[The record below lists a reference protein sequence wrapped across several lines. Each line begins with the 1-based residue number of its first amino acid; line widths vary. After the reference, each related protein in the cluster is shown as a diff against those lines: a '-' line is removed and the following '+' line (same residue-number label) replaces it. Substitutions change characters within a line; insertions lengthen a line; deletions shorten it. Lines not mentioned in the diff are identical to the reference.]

1 MTDYSKAWAAK
12 TEKVEHKLTTF
23 PSRKHQPVVEWEY
36 PEFQCLCPVSERHD
50 QGIVRIKYKPKKKI
64 LEGKSVRDYLSCWRN
79 KRIWQEYVT
88 DEIAE
93 TLYRACEPEWLIVE
107 IEWAP
112 RGGVFAKTVSEKGKL
127 SSQYVK
133 DTT

>member
-112 RGGVFAKTVSEKGKL
+112 RGGVFAKTVAEKGKL
-127 SSQYVK
+127 SSNM
-133 DTT
+133 

>member
-127 SSQYVK
+127 SSNM
-133 DTT
+133 

>member
-50 QGIVRIKYKPKKKI
+50 QGIVRIRYKPKKKI

-127 SSQYVK
+127 SSNM
-133 DTT
+133 

>member
-36 PEFQCLCPVSERHD
+36 PEFQCLCPVSERND

-127 SSQYVK
+127 SSNM
-133 DTT
+133 

>member
-50 QGIVRIKYKPKKKI
+50 QGIVRIRNKTKKKI
-64 LEGKSVRDYLSCWRN
+64 LKSKSVRDYLSCWRN

-127 SSQYVK
+127 SSNM
-133 DTT
+133 